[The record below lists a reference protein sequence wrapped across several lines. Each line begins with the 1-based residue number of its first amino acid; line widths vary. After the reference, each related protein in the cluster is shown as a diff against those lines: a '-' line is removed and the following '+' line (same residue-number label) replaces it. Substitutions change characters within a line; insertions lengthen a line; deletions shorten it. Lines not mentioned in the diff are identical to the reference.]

1 MGVAFV
7 FGAVIG
13 LMIAY
18 YAAKEFEAIA
28 AMKGFVDKKYFW
40 WSFLM
45 PPFGMLMVV
54 ALPDRAFA
62 QNRNPQAASDQPDD
76 LPEL

>member
-1 MGVAFV
+1 MVGASVLGLL
-7 FGAVIG
+7 FGLI
-13 LMIAY
+13 IAY
-18 YAAKEFEAIA
+18 YAAKEFEEIA
-28 AMKGFVDKKYFW
+28 AKKGYTDKKYFW

-54 ALPDRAFA
+54 ALPDRGNA
-62 QNRNPQAASDQPDD
+62 QITQAVSIAADD